1 MKIDDTLYVGNLIEL
16 YGDLLTDKQYNIMSD
31 YYFNNLS
38 LSEISDNYNI
48 TRQAV
53 NFTLKQAIA
62 LLEKYESKLHI
73 FQKHNYIECELN
85 KIIDSDIDTNTKS
98 KLSKILDTIRS

>member
-16 YGDLLTDKQYNIMSD
+16 YGVLLTDKQYSIMSD

-62 LLEKYESKLHI
+62 LLEKYESKLNLY
-73 FQKHNYIECELN
+73 QKYNYIECELN

>member
-16 YGDLLTDKQYNIMSD
+16 YGDLLTEKQYNIMSD

-62 LLEKYESKLHI
+62 LLDKYESKLHI
-73 FQKHNYIECELN
+73 YQKNTYIESELN